1 MYYDVDLVITFAQS
15 DGSTWRTACTL
26 WLCNYYII

>member
-26 WLCNYYII
+26 